1 MICVS
6 YDGFDE
12 TEDTVSVW
20 TQGVHLSE
28 QDWISVWCVDSQPAG
43 SADPRLLLWDNDL
56 YNKTGLDRY
65 TQQHQVN
72 KNLIDTVKKDK
83 ALSVLSFSFLGKLFS

>member
-1 MICVS
+1 MKEEAVLKYIGNQLGQPRQRNIADVHTPNA
-6 YDGFDE
+6 DTPLLRLIE
-12 TEDTVSVW
+12 T
-20 TQGVHLSE
+20 
-28 QDWISVWCVDSQPAG
+28 QDQ
-43 SADPRLLLWDNDL
+43 LLWDNDL